1 MTKTITRQQI
11 AGSQGEAFVRERA
24 HDMGFLFNPYGQPEA
39 GIDGLLELRDPDT
52 GEVKGQLLAVQVK
65 TRDDG
70 TYTAETETTFEYL
83 LDPRDVEYWR
93 QGNLPTIIVLVHLG
107 RKEAYWKNVD
117 AGTGPGTR
125 RLLFDKAK
133 DRFDKDAR
141 NAIAALC
148 VSKGGWGVW
157 FPPLQGGEPGHLN
170 MVEVVLPE
178 TVFVAAALYKT
189 GRQALAELLAAE
201 ARPPYDWVIRGGQ
214 FLSFIDPRGGPL
226 EVVIDAG
233 SVEEI
238 PTEEIAFTDDEADE
252 RTFIEVLRRTLGGQL
267 DGLLSFSR
275 DQKAFYFAAMP
286 GVIDRTYHYVSLKQK
301 TSADVVKKYEKDGKL
316 KYVRHHAFE
325 PRFWRLGD
333 RWMMSV
339 TPTFVFTWDGFRP
352 DRFASGRLAGKKQ
365 REYNSSLLGQFVM
378 WRKFLTGLGAPAPS
392 AELFALEELVKDA
405 VLRFQALD
413 LMALPRGVPDELWRS
428 SEPELSADNGQGR
441 LAL

>member
-39 GIDGLLELRDPDT
+39 GIDGLLELRDSVT
-52 GEVKGQLLAVQVK
+52 GEVKGQLVAAQVK

-70 TYTAETETTFEYL
+70 AYTAETDTAFEYL

-93 QGNLPTIIVLVHLG
+93 QSNLPVIIVLVHLG
-107 RKEAYWKNVD
+107 RKEAYWKSVD

-125 RLLFDKAK
+125 RLHFDKTK
-133 DRFDKDAR
+133 DRFDKSARDAV
-141 NAIAALC
+141 ADLC

-157 FPPLQGGEPGHLN
+157 FPPLQGGEPGHIN
-170 MVEVVLPE
+170 MVELILPE
-178 TVFVAAALYKT
+178 NIFVAASPYKT
-189 GRQALAELLAAE
+189 GRQALTELLAAE

-214 FLSFIDPRGGPL
+214 FLSFSDPRGGPL

-238 PTEEIAFTDDEADE
+238 PTDEIAFPDDEADE
-252 RTFIEVLRRTLGGQL
+252 RNFIEILRRTLGAQV
-267 DGLLSFSR
+267 DGLLSYSR
-275 DQKAFYFAAMP
+275 DQKAFYFPAMP
-286 GVIDRTYHYVSLKQK
+286 GIIDRTYHYVSLKQK

-333 RWMMSV
+333 TWMMSV
-339 TPTFVFTWDGFRP
+339 SPTFVFTWDGFRP

-365 REYNSSLLGQFVM
+365 REFNASLLGQFVM
-378 WRKFLTGLGAPAPS
+378 WRNLLTGLGSSAAS
-392 AELFALEELVKDA
+392 AELFVAAPERQAILRFKALEV
-405 VLRFQALD
+405 
-413 LMALPRGVPDELWRS
+413 MALPRGVPDDIWRS
-428 SEPELSADNGQGR
+428 SEPEVAADPGQGR
-441 LAL
+441 LAV